1 MVSPVL
7 SILIQLVGTEWLIQD
22 LSKICQRFKRL
33 NYLTLS
39 CNHMSQVSIS
49 NAFYSL
55 EILIEYRFEEN
66 EAYFLSYRS
75 MFGSIIA
82 PVKPKINA

>member
-1 MVSPVL
+1 MASPVL

-22 LSKICQRFKRL
+22 LSKICQQFKRL

-39 CNHMSQVSIS
+39 CNHMSQVSIF

>member
-1 MVSPVL
+1 
-7 SILIQLVGTEWLIQD
+7 
-22 LSKICQRFKRL
+22 
-33 NYLTLS
+33 
-39 CNHMSQVSIS
+39 MSQVSIS